1 MNGYPAD
8 QVFSRA
14 EVSPAAARW
23 LADSCAAIESDPAAI
38 GSLFPAA
45 SRRYGRQPLGASDRS
60 GLKFG
65 CADDEARA
73 ALISALADDKS
84 LALRLSDLYRY
95 GDAGEKRGVLRS
107 LHLKPG
113 VGAQLLPEVEDA
125 LRTNDVRL
133 VAAALQPYGARH
145 LSTQAYR
152 HAIVKCVFVGV
163 PLAVV
168 HGLADRQ
175 DAELAR
181 MLVDLAHERVAA
193 GRPVPPDVGL
203 VIANFTDCL
212 LRPDLPAGLIAEIT
226 AVCTL

>member
-1 MNGYPAD
+1 MNGNPVG
-8 QVFSRA
+8 QVSLQA

-23 LADSCAAIESDPAAI
+23 LADSRAAIAADSTAI
-38 GSLFPAA
+38 GSLFPASA
-45 SRRYGRQPLGASDRS
+45 RRYGRQPLVDSDLN
-60 GLKFG
+60 GLTFG

-73 ALISALADDKS
+73 ALISALADDES
-84 LALRLSDLYRY
+84 LASMLSDLYRY
-95 GDAGEKRGVLRS
+95 GDAGEKRGVLRC

-145 LSTQAYR
+145 LSAQAYR

-163 PLAVV
+163 PLAAV
-168 HGLADRQ
+168 HGLAERQ
-175 DAELAR
+175 DSKLAE
-181 MLVDLAHERVAA
+181 MLVDLAHERAAA

-203 VIANFTDCL
+203 VIANFTDYL
-212 LRPDLPAGLIAEIT
+212 LRPELPAGLIAEIT
-226 AVCTL
+226 AICTR